1 MAEGKDTNNSAQL
14 SEEELVLA
22 SLEPDQ
28 LAEAKKQRVPRRRLR
43 RGELLVFWF
52 LRIYLLFM
60 LAVVVYQAWTG
71 VH

>member
-1 MAEGKDTNNSAQL
+1 MSDVKNNSGSL
-14 SEEELVLA
+14 SDEELVLA

-28 LAEAKKQRVPRRRLR
+28 LAEAKKQRIPRRRLR
-43 RGELLVFWF
+43 RGEAVVLWL

-60 LAVVVYQAWTG
+60 LAVVVYQVSTG